1 MKLTVEL
8 VPRSLWG
15 INLRSELPKSKWD
28 KLRKATYK
36 KANFVC
42 EICGGVGRKWPVECH
57 EIWHY
62 DDENKVQRLDGLI
75 ALCPPC
81 HQVKHLGRS
90 LGIPQLKY
98 ATLAHLGNVNC
109 LTEADLEYYL
119 NHVFGKWR
127 VRSESKWTQDLSKLD
142 QLLEDVN
149 NE

>member
-81 HQVKHLGRS
+81 HQVKR
-90 LGIPQLKY
+90 
-98 ATLAHLGNVNC
+98 
-109 LTEADLEYYL
+109 
-119 NHVFGKWR
+119 
-127 VRSESKWTQDLSKLD
+127 DLSSSRKRKLSYGGRLRILSKSCFRKMEGS
-142 QLLEDVN
+142 Q
-149 NE
+149 